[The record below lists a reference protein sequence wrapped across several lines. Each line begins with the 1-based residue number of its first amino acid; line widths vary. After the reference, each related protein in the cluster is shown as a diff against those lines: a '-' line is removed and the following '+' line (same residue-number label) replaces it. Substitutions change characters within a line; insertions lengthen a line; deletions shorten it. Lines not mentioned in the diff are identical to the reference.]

1 MLVFLGILSWGFRG
15 KAGAGES
22 ALSLPCLSFAHLK
35 ETGFM
40 VQLSLPNLAL
50 KPIWVSLQFFPCV
63 SSYEASH
70 SRCPVFPPFTVQL
83 NKTILG
89 THCDAGV
96 VTLQRYK
103 GKQDVVPVCKRLR
116 VKWERQK
123 DKCKTAYKDCA
134 KEPHSR
140 AGHLHLGAG
149 VAGLNRGGAICAVF
163 CLYSSLFPLFVHPT
177 PFPSLVLLGAINSVY
192 VCHFACIVFVQNIYC
207 HFMFVNLVFKQM

>member
-1 MLVFLGILSWGFRG
+1 MPLLCSPERNRLYGSTFSS
-15 KAGAGES
+15 K
-22 ALSLPCLSFAHLK
+22 LSFKAHL
-35 ETGFM
+35 GVLRIFSM
-40 VQLSLPNLAL
+40 CQL
-50 KPIWVSLQFFPCV
+50 IWGIPLQMSCFP
-63 SSYEASH
+63 
-70 SRCPVFPPFTVQL
+70 TVQP

-134 KEPHSR
+134 KEPHGR

-177 PFPSLVLLGAINSVY
+177 PFPSLVLLRAINSVY